1 MNGKTIS
8 STPFQV
14 QRVVKGKHPLILR
27 EAYDSR
33 GSGEPGSTVEREPLG
48 SVESGPCLH
57 IASVELDAQRT
68 NGEHGGLPSGSCIQT
83 AAQGKPSQSGD
94 QAALEAPLGWNW
106 SSLSCFSQNR
116 PLTCSS
122 SPLSSLPPLFCTA
135 LQTGLSGWAT
145 LHCLRCVSISHR
157 ILSVTVSP
165 HSLPAPPPP
174 PSPRPALSPHPK
186 AGNDQNSFPAG
197 PPPPVTL
204 LTAT

>member
-1 MNGKTIS
+1 M
-8 STPFQV
+8 
-14 QRVVKGKHPLILR
+14 
-27 EAYDSR
+27 
-33 GSGEPGSTVEREPLG
+33 
-48 SVESGPCLH
+48 
-57 IASVELDAQRT
+57 

-106 SSLSCFSQNR
+106 SSLSCLSQNR

-135 LQTGLSGWAT
+135 VQTGLSGWAT
-145 LHCLRCVSISHR
+145 LHRLRCVSISHR

-174 PSPRPALSPHPK
+174 PFPRPALSPTLKRGTIRTAPSRPPASCHSPHRNLTHWPESSPGGLNDPGAPLQKPTLRSTLNLRDHSHLPCPK
-186 AGNDQNSFPAG
+186 SHTPADFPS
-197 PPPPVTL
+197 P
-204 LTAT
+204 